1 MRKLASIE
9 TQNKIP
15 ELELGKPDNAGI
27 FSALIRQALFYQV
40 TAKTIPLAA
49 RVSNNQP
56 VYRLTDTQ
64 EQPLQEE
71 KMISNL
77 LLQVGSPLGIAGSFL
92 ETNRGGIEEIVT
104 TPGLPMCMM
113 MLAGFRLES
122 LPNSIN
128 SLALKAPEAMRV
140 IVDEKIQILEIPKVS
155 KRRAAD
161 IIMPFVDEVVC
172 KYCPWKQSQSCS
184 PSSIIT
190 KSSYYF
196 DDTGRI
202 ALKVPYSQ
210 FFEYA
215 R

>member
-77 LLQVGSPLGIAGSFL
+77 LLQGGSPLGIAASFV
-92 ETNRGGIEEIVT
+92 EANQRGIEEIVT
-104 TPGLPMCMM
+104 APFLPKCMM
-113 MLAGFRLES
+113 MLAGFRLEN
-122 LPNSIN
+122 LPNSTN
-128 SLALKAPEAMRV
+128 SLALKAPETMRV
-140 IVDEKIQILEIPKVS
+140 LVDGKIQMLEIPKVS

-161 IIMPFVDEVVC
+161 IMMPFVDKVVC
-172 KYCPWKQSQSCS
+172 KYCPWSCS